1 MAKTQPI
8 CYYLRNDAIE
18 RHLCIRIWWF
28 SDDGKASAR
37 LIYVLSSLDLKFM
50 THCLNQCYQV
60 VNWLDWRTECC
71 CDSKPNADY
80 REITQLLPFDEI
92 FSIYSIT
99 IDKLSKPMLPSS
111 TVVNWLDWRTECCA
125 IRNLMLT
132 TRKLLNYCH
141 LTIFFQFI
149 QLLIDKLSKPM
160 LQSSQLTWLTNR
172 VLRDLET
179 NADYGEII
187 QLLPFDEIFSIY

>member
-8 CYYLRNDAIE
+8 CYCLRNDAIE

-60 VNWLDWRTECC
+60 VNWRTECC

-111 TVVNWLDWRTECCA
+111 TVVNWLDWRTECC
-125 IRNLMLT
+125 
-132 TRKLLNYCH
+132 C
-141 LTIFFQFI
+141 
-149 QLLIDKLSKPM
+149 DSKPNADFDNS
-160 LQSSQLTWLTNR
+160 LF
-172 VLRDLET
+172 
-179 NADYGEII
+179 NADYREITL
-187 QLLPFDEIFSIY
+187 LLPFDEIFFNLFNYRQIV

>member
-8 CYYLRNDAIE
+8 CYCLRNDAIE

-132 TRKLLNYCH
+132 T
-141 LTIFFQFI
+141 
-149 QLLIDKLSKPM
+149 
-160 LQSSQLTWLTNR
+160 
-172 VLRDLET
+172 
-179 NADYGEII
+179 GEITL
-187 QLLPFDEIFSIY
+187 LLPFDEIFFNLFNYRQIV

>member
-8 CYYLRNDAIE
+8 CYCLRNDAIE

-71 CDSKPNADY
+71 CDSKSNADY

-111 TVVNWLDWRTECCA
+111 TVVNWLDRQAECCA
-125 IRNLMLT
+125 IRSLMLT
-132 TRKLLNYCH
+132 TRKSLYY
-141 LTIFFQFI
+141 
-149 QLLIDKLSKPM
+149 
-160 LQSSQLTWLTNR
+160 
-172 VLRDLET
+172 E
-179 NADYGEII
+179 
-187 QLLPFDEIFSIY
+187 LPFDEIFST